1 MGVSVFQLN
10 RQFQE
15 ELEGIYPPGEIR
27 SLSRL
32 IIEHVTGLSRSRI
45 HAEPGIELPEDTVLQ
60 INEILQG
67 LKQYKPVQ
75 YMLGQTEFYG
85 ITFNVN
91 SDALIPRPETE
102 ELVEWVVRD
111 NQGKT
116 GLRILDIGTGTG
128 NIAIS
133 LSKNLPGAEVW
144 ATDVSPATLRLA
156 KENARNNSCMVH
168 FLFSDILHASSAS
181 LPGSFDL
188 IVSNPPYIP
197 FSERA
202 SLPANVEGYEPS
214 LALFV
219 EDEDPI
225 LFYRRIA
232 SFARMKI
239 KQGGTVYVEVHEKY
253 GCDVLEMFIKE
264 GFPESEL
271 RKDINGKPRM
281 VKAVGL

>member
-1 MGVSVFQLN
+1 MSISVFQLN
-10 RQFQE
+10 RQFE
-15 ELEGIYPPGEIR
+15 KELEGIYPPGEIK

-32 IIEHVTGLSRSRI
+32 IIEHVTGWSRSRI
-45 HAEPGIELPEDTVLQ
+45 HAEPQIELPEDTVLQ

-67 LKQYKPVQ
+67 LKQFKPVQ
-75 YMLGQTEFYG
+75 YMLGKTEFYG
-85 ITFNVN
+85 ITLKVS

-102 ELVEWVVRD
+102 ELVEWIVRD
-111 NQGKT
+111 YQGRT

-128 NIAIS
+128 NIAIT

-144 ATDVSPATLRLA
+144 ATDVSPAALKLA

-181 LPGSFDL
+181 LPGSFDIL
-188 IVSNPPYIP
+188 VSNPPYIP
-197 FSERA
+197 FSERI

-219 EDEDPI
+219 EDDDPI

-232 SFARMKI
+232 SFARMKV
-239 KQGGTVYVEVHEKY
+239 KQGGAVYVEVHEKY
-253 GCDVLEMFIKE
+253 GCEVMEMFKRE

-271 RKDINGKPRM
+271 RNDINGKPRM
-281 VKAVGL
+281 VKAGGL